1 VRGSEWRTRGFSLV
15 FFFSD
20 HFEEAVRFVDA
31 AVKRGA
37 CLVNCSAGV
46 SRSASVCIAYLM
58 TRKKVSFVDAFATV
72 AKARPEICPNVGF
85 RAQLVEYEA
94 KLKRV

>member
-1 VRGSEWRTRGFSLV
+1 
-15 FFFSD
+15 
-20 HFEEAVRFVDA
+20 VRFIDA
-31 AVKRGA
+31 AIARGA

-58 TRKKVSFVDAFATV
+58 TRKKATFDEAFSTV

-85 RAQLVEYEA
+85 RAQLLEYEA
-94 KLKRV
+94 NLKQA